1 MTNKKPVAILLTV
14 ALVFVYATAFGQN
27 LDIDILKVVNLNR
40 NTAFDWTFKFIS
52 AAAFPVSYGIP
63 FMIIMTAF
71 RTRKKILKRKGLYMG
86 GSIVLSAIVVNIL
99 KYTFQRPRPFI
110 SYPFIEKLSAGGSP
124 SFPSGHT
131 SDAMAMAMALSLMYP
146 KWYVIVPSFI
156 WAGLVGYSR
165 MDLGVHYPFDV
176 LVGAIIGVTCSLAV
190 YRILS
195 QKRQKIGKTV
205 WA

>member
-1 MTNKKPVAILLTV
+1 MTNKSSVTILLTV
-14 ALVFVYATAFGQN
+14 ALVFVYATVFGQN

-71 RTRKKILKRKGLYMG
+71 RKRKEILKRKGLYMG
-86 GSIVLSAIVVNIL
+86 GSIVLSAIAVNIL

-131 SDAMAMAMALSLMYP
+131 SDAMAMALSLMYP

-156 WAGLVGYSR
+156 WTGLVGYSR

-195 QKRQKIGKTV
+195 QKWQKIGKTV

>member
-1 MTNKKPVAILLTV
+1 MNKNTVTILFTV
-14 ALVFVYATAFGQN
+14 ALAFVYTTALGQN
-27 LDIDILKVVNLNR
+27 PDIDILKVVNLNR
-40 NTAFDWTFKFIS
+40 NSALDWPFKFIS

-63 FMIIMTAF
+63 LMILMTGF
-71 RTRKKILKRKGLYMG
+71 RRKKKSLKRKGWYMA
-86 GSIVLSAIVVNIL
+86 GSMIMSAIVVNIL
-99 KYTFQRPRPFI
+99 KYTFERPRPFI

-146 KWYVIVPSFI
+146 RWYVIILSFF

-165 MDLGVHYPFDV
+165 MDLGVHYPSDV
-176 LVGAIIGVTCSLAV
+176 LAGAIVGVGCSLVV
-190 YRILS
+190 YWLFKKQSSKVGHPI
-195 QKRQKIGKTV
+195 